1 MTYINQ
7 SSYWLTYFPH
17 VVFRCS
23 SSIKRSCANGRFV
36 CRVRGFLVF
45 SDLAQILNLLW
56 ILIRM
61 HLFGRTPRD
70 IREWTKPS
78 DFEYSVYYTNLLF
91 MGTIALVFAS
101 LAPLVTLA
109 GAIVFWMSVHLH
121 VKGREQRGEL

>member
-1 MTYINQ
+1 
-7 SSYWLTYFPH
+7 
-17 VVFRCS
+17 
-23 SSIKRSCANGRFV
+23 
-36 CRVRGFLVF
+36 VF